1 MAPKDKPYSNETRPV
16 DFNVNYTK
24 RKGSKSI
31 FARGKVKNKEG
42 VGVEFMYGRVNP
54 TTRKPINIYDVGV
67 EIPIFGGTGS
77 LEYRRTPGE
86 KGIGRPT
93 QKAIMGRLSIP
104 FNKGGKVKKHSKR
117 KKK

>member
-16 DFNVNYTK
+16 DFGVEYKK

-31 FARGKVKNKEG
+31 FARGKIKNKEG
-42 VGVEFMYGRVNP
+42 VGVEFKYRRVNP

-67 EIPIFGGTGS
+67 ELPILGGTGS
-77 LEYRRTPGE
+77 LEYRRIPGE
-86 KGIGRPT
+86 KGIGRAT
-93 QKAIMGRLSIP
+93 QKDIMGRLSIP
-104 FNKGGKVKKHSKR
+104 FNKGGKVKKRGKR